1 MEELWIIEVRDLNI
15 PELEEVIHEMLEAD
29 ATGYRVCLTDYYRM
43 LIRAISLYTL
53 NNLPKYIYEVLKDEY
68 GDDESI
74 IRALDEQL
82 LRNVEIGRNGARG
95 EAEMTIKGDKLYK
108 LRIAVDI
115 PMKLLHDKYV
125 EFFENYVCGDE
136 IEWCYCR
143 EEGEILDH
151 EIFLTKEELRRYRQ
165 MCESTCANFVPY

>member
-1 MEELWIIEVRDLNI
+1 
-15 PELEEVIHEMLEAD
+15 
-29 ATGYRVCLTDYYRM
+29 
-43 LIRAISLYTL
+43 
-53 NNLPKYIYEVLKDEY
+53 
-68 GDDESI
+68 
-74 IRALDEQL
+74 
-82 LRNVEIGRNGARG
+82 
-95 EAEMTIKGDKLYK
+95 
-108 LRIAVDI
+108 
-115 PMKLLHDKYV
+115 MKVLHDKYV